1 MHLACCFVH
10 SAWVNSDN
18 TRQIFDLILAQE
30 WTERGR
36 EREEKKRKARTALQ
50 IGCLSR
56 DNRWKRSDYRTEFE
70 PDRPNDQLK
79 RPLCLLRQ
87 TRQENNLSG

>member
-30 WTERGR
+30 WAER
-36 EREEKKRKARTALQ
+36 EREREREKERREQLFRLDVCRGI
-50 IGCLSR
+50 IGGRGAIIGRNS
-56 DNRWKRSDYRTEFE
+56 NRI
-70 PDRPNDQLK
+70 DRMIN
-79 RPLCLLRQ
+79 
-87 TRQENNLSG
+87 

>member
-1 MHLACCFVH
+1 MHLTCCFIH

-18 TRQIFDLILAQE
+18 TRQIFDLTLAQE
-30 WTERGR
+30 WGE
-36 EREEKKRKARTALQ
+36 EEKKEKRREQLFRLDVCRGI
-50 IGCLSR
+50 IGGRGAIIERNS
-56 DNRWKRSDYRTEFE
+56 N
-70 PDRPNDQLK
+70 DRPNDQLK

>member
-36 EREEKKRKARTALQ
+36 EREEKKERREQLFRLDVCRGI
-50 IGCLSR
+50 IGGRGAIIVRNS
-56 DNRWKRSDYRTEFE
+56 NRI
-70 PDRPNDQLK
+70 DRMIN
-79 RPLCLLRQ
+79 
-87 TRQENNLSG
+87 

>member
-36 EREEKKRKARTALQ
+36 EREEKKERREQLFRLDVCRGI
-50 IGCLSR
+50 IGGRGAIIGRNS
-56 DNRWKRSDYRTEFE
+56 NRI
-70 PDRPNDQLK
+70 DRMIN
-79 RPLCLLRQ
+79 
-87 TRQENNLSG
+87 